1 MLGYSNKLF
10 PRNPSVATGNEIA
23 RGAEGV
29 LTREDF
35 LGMRAVVK
43 DRVRKGYR
51 EPHLDEKLRAVR
63 TRNEAKLL
71 HEAKKAGVNCPV
83 VYSVSG
89 SELIV
94 SFIDGELLRSML
106 RRKAAGVEKQ
116 LKLTGGELGK
126 LHSVDVV
133 HGDFTTANVMVAK
146 GIPWIIDFGLG
157 GFAKDLEEKAVDVL
171 LMKRS
176 LTSSEYKEFLK
187 GYSPYKE
194 AKKVLG
200 RLEEIEQRGRYVV
213 RRMAEEGED

>member
-1 MLGYSNKLF
+1 MASGK
-10 PRNPSVATGNEIA
+10 EIA

-29 LTREDF
+29 LTRERF
-35 LGMRAVVK
+35 LGSDAVVK

-51 EPHLDEKLRAVR
+51 EPHLDKKLRTGR
-63 TRNEAKLL
+63 TRVEARLL

-94 SFIDGELLRSML
+94 SFIDGELLRGL
-106 RRKAAGVEKQ
+106 LARKAAGAAKM
-116 LKLTGGELGK
+116 LKLTGEELGK

-146 GIPWIIDFGLG
+146 RVPWVIDFGLG
-157 GFAKDLEEKAVDVL
+157 GISKDLEEKAVDVL

-176 LTSSEYKEFLK
+176 LSSSEYKEFLK
-187 GYSPYKE
+187 GYSSY
-194 AKKVLG
+194 AGARKVLV
-200 RLEEIEQRGRYVV
+200 RLDEIEQRGRYVV
-213 RRMAEEGED
+213 RRMAEEEKE